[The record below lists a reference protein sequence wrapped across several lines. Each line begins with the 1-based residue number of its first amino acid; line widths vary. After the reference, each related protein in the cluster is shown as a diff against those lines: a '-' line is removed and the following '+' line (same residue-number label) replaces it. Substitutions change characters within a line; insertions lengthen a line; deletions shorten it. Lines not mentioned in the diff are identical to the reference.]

1 MSNVQSRMVTAVA
14 AVVVVG
20 SVSVG
25 CQNDRND
32 EGTVRSRS
40 QDQTVR
46 SDGTAVQTRT
56 QYRETPS
63 GTTVRETQTQERQVV
78 SPTTRPAG
86 TTR

>member
-1 MSNVQSRMVTAVA
+1 MFSARSRVVTAAA
-14 AVVVVG
+14 AVVVGLVA
-20 SVSVG
+20 VG
-25 CQNDRND
+25 CQNDHD
-32 EGTVRSRS
+32 EGTVHSRS
-40 QDQTVR
+40 QEQTVR

-78 SPTTRPAG
+78 SPTTRPTG

>member
-1 MSNVQSRMVTAVA
+1 MVTAAA
-14 AVVVVG
+14 AVMVVG
-20 SVSVG
+20 LVSVG
-25 CQNDRND
+25 CQNDHND
-32 EGTVRSRS
+32 EGTVHSRS

>member
-1 MSNVQSRMVTAVA
+1 MGRRIAPGRLALRCFERHSRH
-14 AVVVVG
+14 
-20 SVSVG
+20 
-25 CQNDRND
+25 CQNDHND
-32 EGTVRSRS
+32 EGTVHSRS
-40 QDQTVR
+40 QEQTVR

-78 SPTTRPAG
+78 SPTTQPTG